1 MLNAQMKTINQLYP
15 KEIIKLETNL
25 KDFCSQYNF
34 LALLLNHTVTL
45 EIFSATTLAKAASPP

>member
-1 MLNAQMKTINQLYP
+1 MKTINQLYP